1 VVLAVGS
8 LSKITAW
15 IDRYIIDGLVN
26 LVSLATIFSG
36 SALKY
41 NVSGQSQ
48 FYVLTILL
56 GIGGL
61 IWLLLNGQWSLIT
74 NYWSSLLTH

>member
-1 VVLAVGS
+1 MTSIL
-8 LSKITAW
+8 TAW

>member
-1 VVLAVGS
+1 VGLAVGS

-15 IDRYIIDGLVN
+15 LDRYIIDGLVN

-48 FYVLTILL
+48 LYVLTILL

-74 NYWSSLLTH
+74 DYWSSLLTH